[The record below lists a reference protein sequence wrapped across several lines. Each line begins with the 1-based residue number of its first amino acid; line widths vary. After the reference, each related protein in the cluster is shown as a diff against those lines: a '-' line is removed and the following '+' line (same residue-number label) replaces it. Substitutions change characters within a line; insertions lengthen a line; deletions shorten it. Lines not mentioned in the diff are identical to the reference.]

1 MEAYLYDMSEP
12 TATYCIVW
20 ITAGSLEE
28 ASAIARTV
36 VAENLAACCTVLPSV
51 RSVYRW
57 KGEVHEDEE
66 HLLICKTRHSM
77 FARLEARVRE
87 LHSYELPEI
96 ICTGIT
102 DGSAPYLKWIDE
114 TLSAAP

>member
-1 MEAYLYDMSEP
+1 MSEP

-20 ITAGSLEE
+20 ITAGSLEQ
-28 ASAIARTV
+28 ATAIARTMV
-36 VAENLAACCTVLPSV
+36 EERLAACCTVLPAV

-57 KGEVHEDEE
+57 KGDVHEDEE
-66 HLLICKTRHSM
+66 HLLICKTRISM

-96 ICTGIT
+96 IRT
-102 DGSAPYLKWIDE
+102 DIAGGSAPYLEWIDE
-114 TLSAAP
+114 TLSAAL